1 MTCFLRP
8 SLVLLAAAV
17 LMHAPVLAQA
27 PAAQPAA
34 AAAPPAAAPV
44 PPTLQKIRET
54 GVIVLAHREA
64 SVPFS
69 YLDANKRPIGY
80 AIDLCERVVDAVRR
94 ELKMPNLRTE
104 YLLVSAAERIPSLQ
118 SGRADLECGNTT
130 NTADRRKQV
139 AFTMTHFFAF
149 GRLLVRSDSKVQRL
163 VDLWGQAIVVNRG
176 STHARELG
184 MRIERTGLVAR
195 MVEAQDAAE
204 AFSLLQQGKVQAY
217 LHDDIVLAALRANSE
232 RPEDWRLASETTS
245 AEPLAIM
252 LRRDDP
258 EFKRLVDTTIGRYMV
273 DGQIQSL
280 WRRWFESPIPPGNR
294 TLGVPMS
301 ALMRDQARFP
311 VVDEGLR

>member
-1 MTCFLRP
+1 MIRYVRP
-8 SLVLLAAAV
+8 LLAPLVAVV
-17 LMHAPVLAQA
+17 LMHSPVLAQA

-34 AAAPPAAAPV
+34 AAAPV
-44 PPTLQKIRET
+44 PPTLQKIRAS

-69 YLDANKRPIGY
+69 YLDANQRPIGY
-80 AIDLCERVVDAVRR
+80 ALELCEQVVDAVRR
-94 ELKMPNLRTE
+94 ELKLPNLRTE
-104 YLLVSAAERIPSLQ
+104 YLRVSAAERIPSLL

-130 NTADRRKQV
+130 NTAERRKQV

-149 GRLLVRSDSKVQRL
+149 GRLLVRSDSRVQRL
-163 VDLWGQAIVVNRG
+163 IDLWGQAIVVNRG
-176 STHARELG
+176 STHARELAA
-184 MRIERTGLVAR
+184 RIERTGFVAR
-195 MVEAQDAAE
+195 VVEAQDAAE
-204 AFSLLQQGKVQAY
+204 AFALLQQGKVQAY

-232 RPEDWRLASETTS
+232 RPEDWRLAAETTS
-245 AEPLAIM
+245 VEPLAIM

-273 DGQIQSL
+273 DGRIQSL
-280 WRRWFESPIPPGNR
+280 WRRWYESPIPPGNR

-311 VVDEGLR
+311 IADDSVR